1 MGYAERWWPARAI
14 VKEALENPVSADG
27 KIVKLG
33 QFCPWKEHLYELEKE
48 LGKEDKALYMLFMDS
63 RGGWRIQCVGVEGQ
77 AFANRKGL
85 PAAWR
90 GIRDEELSKVSGVE
104 KCVFVHAAGFIG
116 GNQTYEGAL
125 KMAQLAVEMEE

>member
-77 AFANRKGL
+77 ALKKNFPKKIFGQTARCETKFRYMSRFCRIFGRKL
-85 PAAWR
+85 RRNAWKTV
-90 GIRDEELSKVSGVE
+90 SKFE
-104 KCVFVHAAGFIG
+104 F
-116 GNQTYEGAL
+116 
-125 KMAQLAVEMEE
+125 